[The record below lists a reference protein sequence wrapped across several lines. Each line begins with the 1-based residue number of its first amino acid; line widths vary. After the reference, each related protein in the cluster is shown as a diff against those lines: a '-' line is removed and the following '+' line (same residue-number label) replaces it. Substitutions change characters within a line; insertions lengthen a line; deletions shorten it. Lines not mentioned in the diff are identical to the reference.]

1 MLYCQV
7 NGEQTPVLSVSDRGF
22 AYGDGIFTT
31 GKINAGCLELRA
43 EHLSRLKLGC
53 SKLQI
58 TAPDWSALGDELK
71 QIAAQ
76 YQEAVMKVI
85 ITAGQGG
92 RGYSRLGAGEPNVII
107 QVHAFPGHYA
117 LWARQG
123 ITLGIAEQKLGLNP
137 MLAGIKHLN
146 RLEQVLIRQELDQ
159 RKEDDLLVMNLRDE
173 IVETSCSNVFW
184 QQHGHWY
191 TPELSDSGV
200 EGLARAAMLAKLGQV
215 EIIKAGLSALD
226 DIEAMFICNTV
237 MGVVPVRVFNRREL
251 DISRVLTLE
260 SSFS

>member
-7 NGEQTPVLSVSDRGF
+7 NGQQTNILSVNDRGF

-31 GKINAGCLELRA
+31 GKITAGCLELCD
-43 EHLSRLKLGC
+43 EHLSRLKFGC

-58 TAPDWSALGDELK
+58 TSPDWLKLGEDLR
-71 QIAAQ
+71 QIAVQ
-76 YQEAVMKVI
+76 YQTAVMKVI

-92 RGYSRLGAGEPNVII
+92 RGYSRFGTGEPNVII
-107 QVHAFPGHYA
+107 QVHAFPEHYA

-123 ITLGIAEQKLGLNP
+123 ITLGICEQKLGLNP

-146 RLEQVLIRQELDQ
+146 RLEQVLIRQELDL
-159 RKEDDLLVMNLRDE
+159 RSEDDVLVVNLRDE

-184 QQHGHWY
+184 QQDGRWF

-200 EGLARAAMLAKLGQV
+200 RGLARAGILAKLAAVQV
-215 EIIKAGLSALD
+215 KASLSALD
-226 DIEAMFICNTV
+226 KINAMFICNAV
-237 MGVVPVRVFNRREL
+237 MGVVPVRVFNHREL
-251 DISRVLTLE
+251 DISPVLALE
-260 SSFS
+260 SDFS